1 MHESAVQQ
9 PMPVPNVPVVGHGR
23 PVPVVD
29 MVPVVD
35 DVPIPSVDDELGVGT
50 TINGLIPALPIST
63 APNGIPVRTAPEGDG
78 DDMAEDDEALPPVVP
93 QIAAAPV
100 LLDAVIPIPVPFP
113 AVVPIPPPSKTLLV
127 PELPVASR
135 AMAEHVLP

>member
-1 MHESAVQQ
+1 
-9 PMPVPNVPVVGHGR
+9 
-23 PVPVVD
+23 

-35 DVPIPSVDDELGVGT
+35 GAPIPSVDDGLGVGT

-78 DDMAEDDEALPPVVP
+78 DDMAEDDEALPPGLVP

-100 LLDAVIPIPVPFP
+100 LPDAVIPIPVPVP
-113 AVVPIPPPSKTLLV
+113 AMVPIPPPSKTLLV

-135 AMAEHVLP
+135 AMAEQVLP

>member
-1 MHESAVQQ
+1 
-9 PMPVPNVPVVGHGR
+9 
-23 PVPVVD
+23 

-100 LLDAVIPIPVPFP
+100 LPDAVIPIPVPVP